1 MPELPTKNIL
11 QTLFTGD
18 TAASQK
24 NVVVNYAT
32 AAVVKRIISLMNLS
46 PEALYLLLGQL
57 VAEMPDLQ
65 IAPITP
71 DVNQWLGR
79 AAALVSETGNIAD
92 SIAVNVAANN
102 LTGVLRETNAQTI
115 AAIVHRALA
124 IAEMKAPAG
133 AKGAFIAA
141 GSSFDAF
148 SAVGKVLARA
158 RGDIL
163 IVDPYADGK
172 ALTDFAVQA
181 SEGISIRILAGESE
195 HKATLNPA
203 AQNWAK
209 QFAASRPLEVRL
221 APAKT
226 LHDRLI
232 ILDEKEAWSLTQ
244 SLNAFATRSPATI
257 VRVDEEIAAMKV
269 AAYQPLWQSG
279 KPL

>member
-1 MPELPTKNIL
+1 LRGQLCNNT
-11 QTLFTGD
+11 
-18 TAASQK
+18 S
-24 NVVVNYAT
+24 
-32 AAVVKRIISLMNLS
+32 VKRIISRMNLS
-46 PEALYLLLGQL
+46 PEALYLQLGQL
-57 VAEMPDLQ
+57 VAEMPDLRN
-65 IAPITP
+65 APITQ

-79 AAALVSETGNIAD
+79 AAALVTASGNIAD
-92 SIAVNVAANN
+92 SAAMNAAANH
-102 LTGVLRETNAQTI
+102 LTGILRETNAQTI
-115 AAIVHRALA
+115 SAIVHRALA
-124 IAEMKAPAG
+124 TAEMNAPAG

-158 RGDIL
+158 QADIL

-181 SEGISIRILAGESE
+181 SEGVAIRILAGESE
-195 HKATLNPA
+195 HKATLSPA

-209 QFAASRPLEVRL
+209 QFAATRPLEVRL

-232 ILDEKEAWSLTQ
+232 ILDGKEAWSLTQ

-257 VRVDEEIAAMKV
+257 VRVDEEIATMKV
-269 AAYQPLWQSG
+269 AAYQPLWQAG

>member
-1 MPELPTKNIL
+1 M
-11 QTLFTGD
+11 
-18 TAASQK
+18 
-24 NVVVNYAT
+24 VNYAT
-32 AAVVKRIISLMNLS
+32 SAVLKRIISQMNLS
-46 PEALYLLLGQL
+46 PEALYLQLGQL
-57 VAEMPDLQ
+57 VAEMPDL
-65 IAPITP
+65 IAAPITQ

-79 AAALVSETGNIAD
+79 ATALVSESGNLAD
-92 SIAVNVAANN
+92 SVAVNVAANH
-102 LTGVLRETNAQTI
+102 LTGALRETNAQTI

-141 GSSFDAF
+141 GSAFDAF

-203 AQNWAK
+203 AQNWTR
-209 QFAASRPLEVRL
+209 QFAGSRPLEVRL
-221 APAKT
+221 APPKT

-269 AAYQPLWQSG
+269 AAYQPIWQAG